1 MIDVDGDLEKQ
12 PMGEID
18 NIEIDI
24 DKNKNGENKM
34 LDELKN
40 DKDLWQ
46 NKADLLAL
54 ELVKQ

>member
-40 DKDLWQ
+40 DKDLKPI
-46 NKADLLAL
+46 NLKYLTHKLS
-54 ELVKQ
+54 

>member
-1 MIDVDGDLEKQ
+1 LIDVDGDLEKQ

-40 DKDLWQ
+40 DKDL
-46 NKADLLAL
+46 AT
-54 ELVKQ
+54 